1 MRFRKLGNSGLPVAE
16 ISLGSWLKYSRGVEA
31 EQGRAYS
38 DAVFDASIN
47 VFDTANAHG
56 KGAAG
61 TAWGAIFNRHPRDSY
76 SLATKMWAPM
86 SDTDEGLSG
95 EQIAKQVAVE

>member
-1 MRFRKLGNSGLPVAE
+1 MRFRKLGNSGLLVAE
-16 ISLGSWLKYSRGVEA
+16 ISLGSWLKYSGGVEA
-31 EQGRAYS
+31 EQGRAM
-38 DAVFDASIN
+38 FDASIN
-47 VFDTANAHG
+47 VFDTANAYG
-56 KGAAG
+56 KGTAG

-95 EQIAKQVAVE
+95 E

>member
-16 ISLGSWLKYSRGVEA
+16 FCLGSWLKYSGGVEA
-31 EQGRAYS
+31 EQGRAM
-38 DAVFDASIN
+38 FDASIN